1 MNMYKKRKRR
11 KIPQNCHFF
20 KKKDL
25 NFAISLFSKFFKHF
39 FFYKF
44 GAWLE
49 VNLQKKFEK
58 NKNTETEIEKTN
70 RPNCSDYSDGL
81 SETSV
86 KFRWLRVELLFLTN
100 TNLK

>member
-25 NFAISLFSKFFKHF
+25 NIAISQFSKFFKHS

-58 NKNTETEIEKTN
+58 KQKYRNRDRENKPPK
-70 RPNCSDYSDGL
+70 L
-81 SETSV
+81 
-86 KFRWLRVELLFLTN
+86 LRLQ
-100 TNLK
+100 